1 MSTRAIRGSALGAF
15 VATLAILALPSTA
28 SAAVSCDLTG
38 GTLTVNV
45 TGTGDQTAGLK
56 MVNGGTEV
64 GVFSDL
70 GTSVPQL
77 CNVNPVPAAT
87 TDSIQVTD
95 TDPGS
100 QRTLVK
106 VSLAGGPFLNSIA
119 TGEGTGHREIE
130 IVIDGANEAT
140 DDFVLDGGPAA
151 TDDNWR
157 MGDLS
162 AGPGD
167 EGINLDDGE
176 TGTIDVDDVRLL
188 NMDQLQF
195 GLNGNDGDDI
205 IDARGGPGFTGPMTM
220 TSSVKQLVTGLGDDQ
235 IYAGDG
241 NNWRLEG
248 QQGAD
253 TMIGGPGNDTMWA
266 SFGDDP
272 DVIQA
277 NGGSDACTWQNH
289 NDPVRVDLNVTTPQD
304 TLGAGVDTIS
314 GCEDLNGG
322 NGGDVLVGNAGPNQI
337 FGNPGDDTILPGP
350 GGAADTVDG
359 GAGTGD
365 TIDYSDAGSA
375 VTVSLAIVA
384 PTAQNTGQGSDTISN
399 AENLTGSAFG
409 DTLTGDAQINR
420 VEGGDGVDD
429 IDLGDNDDVFDS
441 YDAVADDVDCGNG
454 NDSGFA
460 SEVAVDTLTD
470 CETPDFAPGTTVATG
485 PGDGALTADNTPTY
499 GLTGSDEGA
508 VTFEVRVDNGTY
520 AACGV
525 SCQVPA
531 LSDGT
536 HTLRFRAV
544 EVTGAGH
551 PDPTPV
557 QRTITVDTQAPVVT
571 IDSGPSGATTDSSPT
586 FAFSSPDSTA
596 DFACSVDGGAFGPCS
611 GAGSHTTASLSDGS
625 HTFAV
630 RASDA
635 VGNESVATRGFSVD
649 ATAPDTMFRKPKV
662 KKDAVKIKFS
672 STEVGSSFTCK
683 LDRKKAKP
691 CTSPVR
697 YRNLKRGK
705 HKVIVTATD
714 AAGNPDATPARVKFR
729 VEE

>member
-1 MSTRAIRGSALGAF
+1 
-15 VATLAILALPSTA
+15 
-28 SAAVSCDLTG
+28 VSCNLSA
-38 GTLTVNV
+38 GTLTVEV

-56 MVNGGTEV
+56 MVNGGAEI

-70 GTSVPQL
+70 GTSIPQL

-87 TDSIQVTD
+87 TDSIVVAD
-95 TDPGS
+95 TDPGV

-106 VSLAGGPFLNSIA
+106 VSLDGGPFLNSIA
-119 TGEGTGHREIE
+119 TGEGAGDREIE
-130 IVIDGANEAT
+130 IQIDGANET
-140 DDFVLDGGPAA
+140 NDDFLLDGGQGA

-162 AGPGD
+162 GAPGD
-167 EGINLDDGE
+167 EGINLDDAE
-176 TGTIDVDDVRLL
+176 TGTIDVDDVHLL

-205 IDARGGPGFTGPMTM
+205 IDARGGTGFVGPMTM

-253 TMIGGPGNDTMWA
+253 TVIGGPGNDTMWA
-266 SFGDDP
+266 SFGADP

-277 NGGSDACTWQNH
+277 NGGADACVWLNH
-289 NDPVRVDLNVTTPQD
+289 NDPVRVDLNVTAPQD

-314 GCEDLNGG
+314 GCEDVIGG
-322 NGGDVLVGNAGPNQI
+322 NGGDTLIGDAGANELY
-337 FGNPGDDTILPGP
+337 GSNGDDTLLPGP
-350 GGAADTVDG
+350 GSANDIVDG
-359 GAGTGD
+359 QVGAGD
-365 TIDYSDAGSA
+365 TADYSTAGPGGA
-375 VTVSLAIVA
+375 TVSLATAA
-384 PTAQNTGQGSDTISN
+384 PQNTGYGMDTISN
-399 AENLTGSAFG
+399 TENLTGTPFA
-409 DTLTGDAQINR
+409 DALTGNAQINR
-420 VEGGDGVDD
+420 IEGGDGADD

-441 YDAVADDVDCGNG
+441 YDAVADSVDCGNG

-470 CETPDFAPGTTVATG
+470 CETPDFAPSTTVATG
-485 PGDGALTADNTPTY
+485 PEDGAATADNTPTY

-508 VTFEVRVDNGTY
+508 VTFEVRVDNAAF

-544 EVTGAGH
+544 EVTGAQH
-551 PDPTPV
+551 PDPTPA
-557 QRTITVDTQAPVVT
+557 QRTITVDTQAPIVT
-571 IDSGPSGATTDSSPT
+571 IDSGPSGRTNDSSPT

-596 DFACSVDGGAFGPCS
+596 DFACSIDGGAFGPCS
-611 GAGSHTTASLSDGS
+611 GAGSHTTASLGDGTHS
-625 HTFAV
+625 FAV
-630 RASDA
+630 RATDA

-649 ATAPDTMFRKPKV
+649 ATAPDTVVKKPKV
-662 KKDAVKIKFS
+662 KGDSVKIKFN
-672 STEVGSSFTCK
+672 STEQGSSFTCK

-697 YRNLKRGK
+697 YRKLKSGR

-714 AAGNPDATPARVKFR
+714 AAGNRDATPVRVRFR